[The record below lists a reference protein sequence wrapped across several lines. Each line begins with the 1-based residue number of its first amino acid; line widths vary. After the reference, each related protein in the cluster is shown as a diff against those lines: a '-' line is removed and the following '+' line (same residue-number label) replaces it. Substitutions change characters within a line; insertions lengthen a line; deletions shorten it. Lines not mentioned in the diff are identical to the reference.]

1 MGLNILHKQ
10 EVARKDFKWYKVLGR
25 VMISKNVVDQ
35 NQLNLEAD
43 QPPFQAKIGRQA
55 DQGQSDCKCSSSQCI
70 HLGDYKSTIY

>member
-1 MGLNILHKQ
+1 
-10 EVARKDFKWYKVLGR
+10 
-25 VMISKNVVDQ
+25 MISKNVVDQ

-55 DQGQSDCKCSSSQCI
+55 DQGQSDCECSSSQCI